1 MRSIREAADAMWA
14 ASAGLRLQ
22 SRFVAAFVRNNV
34 VLTSPRT
41 KRIGGPHSVES
52 QK

>member
-1 MRSIREAADAMWA
+1 VLCPM
-14 ASAGLRLQ
+14 SALRDTMVRG
-22 SRFVAAFVRNNV
+22 RFRANNV